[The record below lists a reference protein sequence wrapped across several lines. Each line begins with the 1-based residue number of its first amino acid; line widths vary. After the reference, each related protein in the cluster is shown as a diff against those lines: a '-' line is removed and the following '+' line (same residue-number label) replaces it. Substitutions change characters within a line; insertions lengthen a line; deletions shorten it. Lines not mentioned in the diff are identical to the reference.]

1 MWVLEKLLLRNEIM
15 QKIVINN
22 CWGGFGLSDEA
33 MRRYAEL
40 KGIKLIEE
48 VNEYGDVNFYLNE
61 INEDSYFTG
70 WSIDRDDPSLVQ
82 VVEEMGKDSHSGYS
96 VLKIVEIPDDVKWE
110 IDDYDGREH
119 IAEKHRKW
127 S

>member
-1 MWVLEKLLLRNEIM
+1 M
-15 QKIVINN
+15 QKIVINT
-22 CWGGFGLSDEA
+22 CWGGFSLSDDA

-40 KGIKLIEE
+40 KKLKLLEE
-48 VNEYGDVNFYLNE
+48 VNDYGDVSFYLNE
-61 INEDSYFTG
+61 VHEDSYFSY
-70 WSIDRDDPSLVQ
+70 WSIDRDDPHLIQ
-82 VVEEMGKDSHSGYS
+82 VVEEMGEESYGSYS
-96 VLKIVEIPDDVKWE
+96 VLKILEIPDDVKWE

>member
-1 MWVLEKLLLRNEIM
+1 M

-40 KGIKLIEE
+40 AGMKLLED

-61 INEDSYFTG
+61 INEDSYFTA
-70 WSIDRDDPSLVQ
+70 WSIDRDDPNLVK
-82 VVEEMGKDSHSGYS
+82 VVEEMGEKSHSVYS
-96 VLKIVEIPDDVKWE
+96 ILKIIEIPDDVKWE
-110 IDDYDGREH
+110 IDDWDGREH

>member
-1 MWVLEKLLLRNEIM
+1 M
-15 QKIVINN
+15 QKIVINT

-40 KGIKLIEE
+40 AGMKLLED

-70 WSIDRDDPSLVQ
+70 WSIDRDDPNLVK
-82 VVEEMGKDSHSGYS
+82 VVEEMVEKSYSGYS